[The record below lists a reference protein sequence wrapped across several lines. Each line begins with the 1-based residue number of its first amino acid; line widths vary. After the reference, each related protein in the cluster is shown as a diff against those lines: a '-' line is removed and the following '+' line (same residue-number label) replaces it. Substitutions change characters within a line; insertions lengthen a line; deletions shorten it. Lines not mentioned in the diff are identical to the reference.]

1 MTTQPIPETSLAN
14 DNQLS
19 QPERQSIA
27 GRNQKMAAA
36 LSSYARALTF
46 ENRSRRNLYRLAGL
60 APRARD
66 RLFSTL
72 LMLTVVFTLVIPMAA
87 SIIYYCFIASPI
99 YASEVRFIVRS
110 SAPLLS
116 RDRYATNTVE
126 PKAKIVQDTAVLLN
140 YLNSPAIV
148 HDLGKHTNLFTLFGR
163 AEIDFVSRLRS
174 DATNDDVLDYW
185 EGRHAASVNPKSG
198 IVELEV
204 TAFSPKEARDLSQLV
219 LQLSEQQINKLNS
232 GMWNDLL
239 ISTQKDVDAATK
251 EVGDLRGK
259 LRDAQND
266 TGIFDIDLSAESIS
280 TVLTNIEASI
290 AELQSRRTALSQSVE
305 AGSPQLSDINRRL
318 AGLEE
323 QAKALRGRVA
333 GSTSEA
339 NLADYSRIFDK
350 LKLDLKMAED
360 KLQSSISELE
370 KIKLVSSLQLVYVDN
385 FTEPTLP
392 DYAKYPRVLLSLL
405 LSLLAFSGVCGASCG
420 LVLFLRKKID

>member
-1 MTTQPIPETSLAN
+1 MAN
-14 DNQLS
+14 DSQLTHS
-19 QPERQSIA
+19 ERQSVA
-27 GRNQKMAAA
+27 SRNQKMAAA

-60 APRARD
+60 APRIRD

-72 LMLTVVFTLVIPMAA
+72 LVLTVVFTLVIPMAG
-87 SIIYYCFIASPI
+87 SIVYYSFIASPI

-140 YLNSPAIV
+140 YLNSPAIIQ
-148 HDLGKHTNLFTLFGR
+148 DLGKHTNLLTLFGR
-163 AEIDFVSRLRS
+163 SEIDFVSRLRS
-174 DATNDDVLDYW
+174 DATKDDTLDYW
-185 EGRHAASVNPKSG
+185 EDRHAASVNPKSG

-204 TAFSPKEARDLSQLV
+204 TAFSPKEAHDLAQLV
-219 LQLSEQQINKLNS
+219 LQLSEQQINKLSS

-239 ISTQKDVDAATK
+239 ISTQKDVDIATK

-290 AELQSRRTALSQSVE
+290 AELQSRRAALSQSVKV
-305 AGSPQLSDINRRL
+305 GSPQLSDINRRL

-323 QAKALRGRVA
+323 QAKLLRGKVA
-333 GSTSEA
+333 GSSSGGEA
-339 NLADYSRIFDK
+339 NLADYSQIFDR
-350 LKLDLKMAED
+350 LKLDLKMAEE
-360 KLQSSISELE
+360 KLQSSIGELE

-385 FTEPTLP
+385 FTDPTLP
-392 DYAKYPRVLLSLL
+392 DYAKYPNLLLSLL
-405 LSLLAFSGVCGASCG
+405 LCLLAFSGICGAACG
-420 LVLFLRKKID
+420 LLVILRKKLD